1 MKLSIQAGKT
11 SQSLNLFILDSTK
24 SDGSG
29 LTGLVYNSAGLV
41 AYYTHTGTNATAT
54 AITLATLAS
63 VNSAFSSGGFKEISA
78 ANMPGV
84 YRFDIPNN
92 AIATA
97 KGQSVLIQ
105 LQGAANMV
113 PVLIEIELIGWDNQL
128 TQIAANVTQ
137 INGSS
142 TSSNLATLK
151 LKSLNIQ
158 SDSPTTYALDIN
170 GYDGTIG
177 TNDGGT
183 AIRIRGGNP
192 YSATG
197 NGSGGHGILLSGG
210 SVTGSGNRGYALRAS
225 ASGAG
230 GGGGI
235 YIDGSWGQIPLLL
248 QGDSYTSGMK
258 VTGGYGWIGGI
269 QANILGNFVG
279 NVTGSVGSISSVRPK
294 KNTGLDNFM
303 FPMFDSTTKNPKTG
317 LTVTAER
324 SIDGNP
330 FAPCSASAVELSNGV
345 YRVSLSAGDLNGNK
359 IMLRFSAPGADDQL
373 VEIITQD

>member
-92 AIATA
+92 AIAAA

-113 PVLIEIELIGWDNQL
+113 PVLIEIELVGWDNQA
-128 TQIAANVTQ
+128 TAI
-137 INGSS
+137 
-142 TSSNLATLK
+142 SSNMIQIDGSATSGNNATLK
-151 LKSLNIQ
+151 LKSLDIQ
-158 SDSPTTYALDIN
+158 SDSYSVNAVNIVG
-170 GYDGTIG
+170 GYNASGRGGPGIRVVGGDGTSHGYGVHISPS
-177 TNDGGT
+177 TNGSGSGPAVFLDGSV
-183 AIRIRGGNP
+183 GGCYGLQITGKSVP
-192 YSATG
+192 SILLQRLDSGSIVIDTIG
-197 NGSGGHGILLSGG
+197 NGSVIGIIHA
-210 SVTGSGNRGYALRAS
+210 NM
-225 ASGAG
+225 
-230 GGGGI
+230 
-235 YIDGSWGQIPLLL
+235 DGEI
-248 QGDSYTSGMK
+248 
-258 VTGGYGWIGGI
+258 
-269 QANILGNFVG
+269 
-279 NVTGSVGSISSVRPK
+279 GSISTVRPK
-294 KNTGLDNFM
+294 KNTGLSNFM
-303 FPMFDSTTKNPKTG
+303 FPMFDATTKNPKTG

-324 SIDGNP
+324 AIDGNP
-330 FAPCSASAVELSNGV
+330 FSPCSNAAVELSNGV
-345 YRVSLSAGDLNGNK
+345 YRVSLSAGDLNGDK
-359 IMLRFSAPGADDQL
+359 IMLRSSATDADDQL
-373 VEIITQD
+373 IEIITQD

>member
-183 AIRIRGGNP
+183 AIRIHGGNP

-269 QANILGNFVG
+269 QANILGDFVG

>member
-151 LKSLNIQ
+151 LKSLDLRSNDTAVAALEIYGATGGAGLNGGKAVNIQ
-158 SDSPTTYALDIN
+158 
-170 GYDGTIG
+170 
-177 TNDGGT
+177 
-183 AIRIRGGNP
+183 
-192 YSATG
+192 
-197 NGSGGHGILLSGG
+197 GG
-210 SVTGSGNRGYALRAS
+210 SAGTGGAAGSHAIYAI
-225 ASGAG
+225 G
-230 GGGGI
+230 GGGTSTRGVGL
-235 YIDGSWGQIPLLL
+235 YLDATTAGSGLKVV
-248 QGDSYTSGMK
+248 GNMSSAAVFSGYNGSDI
-258 VTGGYGWIGGI
+258 V
-269 QANILGNFVG
+269 ANIVG
-279 NVTGSVGSISSVRPK
+279 NISGSIGSIASVRPK

-317 LTVTAER
+317 LTVTAECA
-324 SIDGNP
+324 IDGNP

-345 YRVSLSAGDLNGNK
+345 YRVSLSASDLNGNK

>member
-113 PVLIEIELIGWDNQL
+113 PVLIEIELIGWDNQA
-128 TQIAANVTQ
+128 TAISANMIQIDGLAT
-137 INGSS
+137 NG
-142 TSSNLATLK
+142 NNATLK
-151 LKSLNIQ
+151 LKSLDLRSN
-158 SDSPTTYALDIN
+158 DATVAALEVR
-170 GYDGTIG
+170 
-177 TNDGGT
+177 GGT
-183 AIRIRGGNP
+183 GGVGLNGGKAANFLGGGAGTGG
-192 YSATG
+192 ATG
-197 NGSGGHGILLSGG
+197 GDGIYS
-210 SVTGSGNRGYALRAS
+210 
-225 ASGAG
+225 AG
-230 GGGGI
+230 GGALSYRGYGLNLDSPYSGQGGLRVS
-235 YIDGSWGQIPLLL
+235 GNMTNAAALF
-248 QGDSYTSGMK
+248 QGDSYTDGMR
-258 VTGGYGWIGGI
+258 VTGGYGWAGGI
-269 QANILGNFVG
+269 NANIS
-279 NVTGSVGSISSVRPK
+279 GSVGSLLTVRPK
-294 KNTGLDNFM
+294 KNTGFDNFM
-303 FPMFDSTTKNPKTG
+303 FPMFDATTKNPKTG

-324 SIDGNP
+324 AIDGNP
-330 FAPCSASAVELSNGV
+330 FSPCSSGAVELSNGV
-345 YRVSLSAGDLNGNK
+345 YRVSLSADDLNGNK
-359 IMLRFSAPGADDQL
+359 VMLRFSATGADDQL
-373 VEIITQD
+373 IEIITQD

>member
-128 TQIAANVTQ
+128 TQIAANVTH

-183 AIRIRGGNP
+183 AIRIHGGNP

-269 QANILGNFVG
+269 QANILGDFVG